1 MDKRKAIYKLAKSN
15 RYTLE
20 EIAAIVDM
28 SQEETARVFSSFSEA
43 VPPTQIVVGQDK
55 TIATIIGAIKA
66 GKHVILHG
74 EPGIGK
80 TISAKK
86 AVRDAGKVLKMVNL
100 SDTRTGQM
108 LAEWLYGSHQTP
120 SDVVF
125 LFDEIDNFHWQ
136 SYAYFKKVLE
146 ESKVTVIMTCNDIDK
161 VSKAVVEHVK
171 KTGHV
176 IRMNPPTKEDLRNLL
191 SQKYPERLKDLDR
204 IYDKDFRVVMRRL
217 LFNVFDTRPQNVVV
231 KTQQVVGTIFGE
243 KDFHRR
249 FSTIKNNS
257 EPILWLTTWL
267 DYNAARFMPADKLP
281 EFLDDLSRIENR
293 MFKTSTGYMNRMFA
307 SLPCS
312 GRRMAADF
320 PAALF
325 NAEKEPK
332 KEEAVEEVKKVE
344 AVKVPVVTNNN
355 AFDPFSF

>member
-43 VPPTQIVVGQDK
+43 VPPTQVVVGQDK
-55 TIATIIGAIKA
+55 PIITMMSAIKA

-86 AVRDAGKVLKMVNL
+86 AVRDAGKIIKMVNL
-100 SDTRTGQM
+100 SDIRTGTM
-108 LAEWLYGSHQTP
+108 LAQWLYGSHQTP

-125 LFDEIDNFHWQ
+125 VFDEIDNFHWQ

-146 ESKVTVIMTCNDIDK
+146 ESKVTVIMTCNDIDS

-176 IRMNPPTKEDLRNLL
+176 IRMTPPTREDLFNLL
-191 SQKYPERLKDLDR
+191 TQKYPNKLKDIDK
-204 IYDKDFRVVMRRL
+204 IYNKDFRVVMRRI
-217 LFNVFDTRPQNVVV
+217 LFNVYDVRVPKVVV
-231 KTQQVVGTIFGE
+231 KTPQVVGAIFGE
-243 KDFHRR
+243 KEFHRR
-249 FSTIKNNS
+249 FETIKHNS
-257 EPILWLTTWL
+257 DPVLWLTTWL
-267 DYNAARFMPADKLP
+267 DYNASRFLPADKL
-281 EFLDDLSRIENR
+281 FDFVDKLSRTEAR
-293 MFKTSTGYMNRMFA
+293 MFKTSTKYLNRMYA
-307 SLPCS
+307 SLPCP

-320 PAALF
+320 PATLF

-332 KEEAVEEVKKVE
+332 KEEPVEEVKKVE
-344 AVKVPVVTNNN
+344 AVKVPQVASNN